1 MYEEFFGLREKPF
14 SISPDPAFLFLAK
27 EHKRAL
33 TLLEYGLENRLG
45 FTVITGEI
53 GSGKTTL
60 VRTLL
65 DQMDQDITVGLVSNT
80 QCESFEELLRWVL
93 FAFEV
98 DYKKQDKVELYDA
111 FTEFLLKEYAAGKR
125 TVLIIDEAQNLTPGA
140 LEQLRMLS
148 NVNSKKD
155 ELLQMILIGQPD
167 LRDLLR
173 LPQLQQFAQRIGIDY
188 HLKPLSVKET
198 RGYILHRLIVAG
210 GSPRIFPDD
219 TCELIWK
226 STNGIP
232 RLINVLCDTALV
244 YTFADQQHEV
254 SIELMRDVINDRRGG
269 LSPLKDEHGEKISGQ
284 ENEIDI
290 VLNESDNVEQLPKKK
305 VKE

>member
-45 FTVITGEI
+45 FTVVTGEI

-60 VRTLL
+60 IRTLL
-65 DQMDQDITVGLVSNT
+65 DQMEEEITVGLVSNT
-80 QCESFEELLRWVL
+80 QCESFEELLRWIL
-93 FAFEV
+93 FAFSVE
-98 DYKKQDKVELYDA
+98 YKKQDKVELYEL
-111 FTEFLLKEYAAGKR
+111 FMEFLLAEYAAGRR
-125 TVLIIDEAQNLTPGA
+125 TVLIIDEAQNLTPGT

-148 NVNSKKD
+148 NVNAKKD
-155 ELLQMILIGQPD
+155 ELLQTILVGQPD
-167 LRDLLR
+167 LRELLK

-188 HLKPLSVKET
+188 HLKPLTTKET
-198 RGYILHRLIVAG
+198 KGYILHRLIVAG
-210 GSPRIFPDD
+210 GSPRIFPEE

-244 YTFADQQHEV
+244 YAFADQQHEV
-254 SIELMRDVINDRRGG
+254 SVELMRDVINDRRGG
-269 LSPLKDEHGEKISGQ
+269 LSPLKDENGEFIGGQ
-284 ENEIDI
+284 AQELDI
-290 VLNESDNVEQLPKKK
+290 VLSEGDNVEKLPQKKLK
-305 VKE
+305 D